1 MAKSII
7 MIAIAIGRWNLLA
20 RTAVILAATMEVL
33 MGWLSR
39 LFETK
44 HNANV
49 ENSATSFAR
58 PMDVVNNS
66 KLSKT
71 EKVEA
76 LDAWEQDA
84 RQLMTASNEG
94 MPGPKE
100 GVDPH
105 DHHRMDRV
113 LQAKETIGKK
123 PVHKQA
129 H

>member
-1 MAKSII
+1 
-7 MIAIAIGRWNLLA
+7 
-20 RTAVILAATMEVL
+20 MEVL

-49 ENSATSFAR
+49 ENPATSFAR

-84 RQLMTASNEG
+84 QQLMTAS
-94 MPGPKE
+94 
-100 GVDPH
+100 
-105 DHHRMDRV
+105 V
-113 LQAKETIGKK
+113 LD
-123 PVHKQA
+123 
-129 H
+129 